1 MMRKLQKKNKAFA
14 GKVYFEV
21 YFKPQSGRPLL
32 GGIKFRTYKINLFNL
47 KMLRTRVETRIRQE
61 YSVFNTEH
69 CAFCIF
75 VICFVSLYRR
85 EVAAKKV
92 TEESYVKERKKK
104 VVKEKQAQT
113 NAVEEK
119 LPLE

>member
-1 MMRKLQKKNKAFA
+1 M
-14 GKVYFEV
+14 
-21 YFKPQSGRPLL
+21 LL
-32 GGIKFRTYKINLFNL
+32 
-47 KMLRTRVETRIRQE
+47 TRVETRIRQE
-61 YSVFNTEH
+61 YSALCVLYLRK
-69 CAFCIF
+69 
-75 VICFVSLYRR
+75 CFVSLYRR
-85 EVAAKKV
+85 EVAAQKV